1 MSLIPGKLGIQKLIT
16 STQSLGEFD
25 IDTDGKIKFA
35 TVNAGPTFTI
45 EVKGRIAEQ
54 KNFTFIATVVG
65 PTDQVIDVVQWD
77 FLQINITIYDSTSN
91 FVKLDA
97 SGFNTEAV
105 GLQTITVPNGDILTD
120 VLDLTFTSSN
130 NSVIITGDAN
140 TKTIDF
146 QAVGGGGSS
155 TKYIKNVALI
165 DWIGPSAGEYR
176 LTVPF
181 SFHGVTNPVATCYET
196 NGAIL
201 ELVLLPVH
209 VDASNNISLI
219 VTETPDARFIG
230 KIVIE

>member
-1 MSLIPGKLGIQKLIT
+1 MANIPGKLGIQKLVT

-25 IDTDGKIKFA
+25 IDTDGKIKFT

-54 KNFTFIATVVG
+54 KFFTFIANVVG
-65 PTDQVIDVVQWD
+65 PTDQVVDVVQWD

-105 GLQTITVPNGDILTD
+105 GLQTLTVPNGNNLTD

-130 NSVIITGDAN
+130 NSVIITGNDI

-165 DWIGPSAGEYR
+165 DWIGPSAGEYT
-176 LTVPF
+176 LTIPF
-181 SFHGVTNPVATCYET
+181 SFHGVTNPVCACYEENAST
-196 NGAIL
+196 FDLIMY
-201 ELVLLPVH
+201 PVN
-209 VDASNNISLI
+209 VDASNNIVI
-219 VTETPDARFIG
+219 KANQTPDTRFLG